1 MIKKRVCTYICHVTV
16 IVLTIC
22 LSSLF
27 AYPVVLLWFVSPVV
41 AELALSRKGLIEE
54 DQVEIMPERVTAS
67 CLDENVCLSSCRK
80 YFTSDAWLALEGVVA
95 AIATNPCYFCGR
107 CTNPINDDTENSI
120 LCDSCLIWYHYRCVN
135 IKKQPKSKHWF
146 CRSCY

>member
-1 MIKKRVCTYICHVTV
+1 MIKKRVCTYVCHVTV

-80 YFTSDAWLALEGVVA
+80 
-95 AIATNPCYFCGR
+95 
-107 CTNPINDDTENSI
+107 
-120 LCDSCLIWYHYRCVN
+120 
-135 IKKQPKSKHWF
+135 
-146 CRSCY
+146 

>member
-1 MIKKRVCTYICHVTV
+1 MIKKRY
-16 IVLTIC
+16 VLVSCNCNSITIC

-41 AELALSRKGLIEE
+41 AELALLRKGLIEE
-54 DQVEIMPERVTAS
+54 DQVEIMPERVMAS
-67 CLDENVCLSSCRK
+67 CLDENVCLSSCGK
-80 YFTSDAWLALEGVVA
+80 YFTSDAWLALEGVVT
-95 AIATNPCYFCGR
+95 AIATNPYYFCGR

-135 IKKQPKSKHWF
+135 IKKQHKSKHWF